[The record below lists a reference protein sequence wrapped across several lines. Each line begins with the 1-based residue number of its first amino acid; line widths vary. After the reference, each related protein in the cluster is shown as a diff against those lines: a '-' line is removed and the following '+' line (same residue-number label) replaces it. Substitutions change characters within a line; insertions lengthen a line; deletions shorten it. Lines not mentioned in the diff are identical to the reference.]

1 MKKLTV
7 VLDDNLYIATKVEA
21 ARRSKA
27 LKEIVAEALQEW
39 LELQED
45 LELGPM
51 IEEARREAE
60 EKGSIP
66 FEEVVRGLEA
76 QRGKPQ
82 AV

>member
-39 LELQED
+39 LEVQED
-45 LELGPM
+45 LELGPLLDEAVAEYEESGG
-51 IEEARREAE
+51 IELDEAFRR
-60 EKGSIP
+60 
-66 FEEVVRGLEA
+66 LEA
-76 QRGKPQ
+76 GRKS
-82 AV
+82 A